1 MFVVVVT
8 AGMLVFDI
16 DDLGKFMMQF
26 LYLEFWWA
34 IHNLVGH
41 PLSQLTWWASLFG
54 KIKCLASFSEWLH
67 DWTVPIHES
76 NGGRG

>member
-1 MFVVVVT
+1 MAVT
-8 AGMLVFDI
+8 AGMRAFDT
-16 DDLGKFMMQF
+16 DDLENTMRF

-41 PLSQLTWWASLFG
+41 PLSQLAWWASLFG
-54 KIKCLASFSEWLH
+54 AIKCLASFSEWLH